1 MTTVSSSIPVTIYAD
16 TSFFV
21 SLYLPDRHTL
31 EVERQLRSRLSLWM
45 TPLHVAEFAHA
56 IEQHVFR
63 KAITRS
69 EADRAL
75 QRFREHRARNLWRE
89 TPVPDQAFELCAQLA
104 HRHAARLGVRTLD
117 TLHVASALEL
127 KAEHFWTFDARQ
139 AKLALAAGLKTG

>member
-1 MTTVSSSIPVTIYAD
+1 LTAVSSSIPVTIYAD

-21 SLYLPDRHTL
+21 SLYLPDRHAS
-31 EVERQLRSRLSLWM
+31 EVERRLRSRPLLWM
-45 TPLHVAEFAHA
+45 TPLHVAECTHA

-69 EADRAL
+69 EADCAL
-75 QRFREHRARNLWRE
+75 QRFHEHRAQNLWRE
-89 TPVPDQAFELCAQLA
+89 APVPDQAFELSAQLA

-127 KAEHFWTFDARQ
+127 KAEHFWTLDARQ